1 MCAIGGGGKKK
12 LILEHLT
19 RDLLKNTAFQKA
31 GECALKVVIQAE
43 HWKMQVSSPELLKHT
58 WKEYG
63 VLLENTAL

>member
-1 MCAIGGGGKKK
+1 MCAIGGGGKKV
-12 LILEHLT
+12 ILEHLT

-31 GECALKVVIQAE
+31 GECALKAVVQAE